1 MSWDPDGLPDMDGVS
16 DVPVSV
22 MGTAHEE
29 SMRDDQELF
38 GSVGDNTQELP
49 RASSPLLHSDS
60 EEDGNGISV
69 LQGNANDGQPANTE
83 FPFKAFPGL
92 PLY

>member
-69 LQGNANDGQPANTE
+69 LHGNDNDGQPANTGFPKRE
-83 FPFKAFPGL
+83 FLKAF
-92 PLY
+92 